1 MATEKEYR
9 LLDALAREEHLSKRQ
24 VARETGLSLGMVN
37 IILRRLA
44 KTGYIKNSALNG
56 QTMRYVLTPKGSAE
70 LARRSYD
77 YLLHVISTFGEL
89 REGITALAN
98 DLYRQGKRRF
108 VIYGKSDV
116 ADIAE
121 LACGSAGFPDVH
133 IEHSDDGPV
142 NTDED
147 TAVLDCRVGPNH
159 GDRVGIDVLE
169 HLARARRPP
178 NTMSSE
184 AEEGTA
190 DERR

>member
-9 LLDALAREEHLSKRQ
+9 LLDALAREEHLSQRQ
-24 VARETGLSLGMVN
+24 VAKETGLSLGMVN
-37 IILRRLA
+37 IILRRMA
-44 KTGYIKNSALNG
+44 KTGYIKISALNG

-89 REGITALAN
+89 REGITALAE

-133 IEHSDDGPV
+133 VEHSNDGPV
-142 NTDED
+142 SASED
-147 TAVLDCRVGPNH
+147 TAVLDCRVGPDRS
-159 GDRVGIDVLE
+159 DRVGIDVLD
-169 HLARARRPP
+169 HLARVHVQTSRGNRE
-178 NTMSSE
+178 SKD
-184 AEEGTA
+184 GTA
-190 DERR
+190 DKRR